1 MIKLEE
7 ITSPSFLK
15 QMSIEELNVLA
26 SDIRRFII
34 ENVSQTGGHLSSNL
48 GIVEATIA
56 LHYVFDIKIDKFIFD
71 VSHQTY
77 THKILTGRAKDFSKL
92 RQHNGLSG
100 FAKYSESK
108 YDSFEG
114 GHSSTSIAAMCGFLE
129 AKKQGANINEVISI
143 IGDGSVQNGLAFSA
157 LNYLGG
163 LSNQKGIIILNDNG
177 MSISKNVGGLA
188 KILNKVRINKKYT
201 YLKKVTPN
209 IIKRISSKIKKSL
222 KDLAY
227 GDNYFQSLGLK
238 YIGPIDGNNIETLI
252 KYFTY
257 AKNNKTTT
265 VVHIKTKKGLG
276 YKQSEEDKSGIW
288 HAVNKF
294 NIQTGEFLAPVN
306 ESFVSWSEGI
316 SEIVSDTMKL
326 NEKIISLTPAMIRGS
341 RIENIKSI
349 YPERLIDVGINE
361 ELCLEMSAS
370 LALSG
375 YIPISFIYS
384 SFLQRAYDQLNHDIA
399 RSNLHSVILID
410 RSGIVPDDGD
420 THQGIFDIGL
430 LTALPNFTVMM
441 PKDLSEAYAMIDYA
455 INELNSPVAI
465 RYPKEITLKKYSIC
479 KMESLNWE
487 IINKISKVNI
497 ISYGS
502 NVIKILEVLPNN
514 IGLINA
520 RVIKPIDEEV
530 LKKLHKKR
538 VYVYEETQKYGSL
551 GSLILIKAN
560 ELKLVIDIHLV
571 SIDDTYVGIGT
582 KEELKKELH
591 IDINTFM
598 QRVKDGD

>member
-56 LHYVFDIKIDKFIFD
+56 LHYVFDIETDKFIFD

-129 AKKQGANINEVISI
+129 AKKQGANINEVISV

-188 KILNKVRINKKYT
+188 KILNKVRINKRYT
-201 YLKKVTPN
+201 YLKKVTPT
-209 IIKRISSKIKKSL
+209 ILKRLSSKIKKSL

-294 NIQTGEFLAPVN
+294 NVQTGEFITPVN
-306 ESFVSWSEGI
+306 ESFISWSEGI
-316 SEIVSDTMKL
+316 SEIVANSMKE
-326 NEKIISLTPAMIRGS
+326 NKKIISLTPAMIRGS
-341 RIENIKSI
+341 RIENIKAL
-349 YPERLIDVGINE
+349 YPDRLIDVGINE

-375 YIPISFIYS
+375 FIPVSFIYS
-384 SFLQRAYDQLNHDIA
+384 SFLQRGYDQLNHDIA
-399 RSNLHSVILID
+399 RCNLHSIILID
-410 RSGIVPDDGD
+410 RSGIVPEDGD

-441 PKDLSEAYAMIDYA
+441 PKDLGEAYAMIDYA
-455 INELNSPVAI
+455 INNLNSPVAI
-465 RYPKEITLKKYSIC
+465 RYPKDVTLKRYSIS
-479 KMESLNWE
+479 KMETLNWE

-502 NVIKILEVLPNN
+502 NIIDILEVLPNN
-514 IGLINA
+514 VGLINA
-520 RVIKPIDEEV
+520 RIIKPIDEDV
-530 LKKLHKKR
+530 LRKLHKKK

-560 ELKLVIDIHLV
+560 ELKLDIDIRLV
-571 SIDDTYVGIGT
+571 SIDDTYVGLGT

-591 IDINTFM
+591 IDINAFM